1 MGELSRRRIRS
12 LGAGESPPDSE
23 PKRYVNGAG
32 YVRLRWKVGTEYVE
46 TYERDEAGS
55 LVRTVD
61 PQRMPVD
68 REHVRS
74 LYRDGFTQP
83 EIARRVGINPATV
96 SRILKKIGE
105 PSRPANSYRW
115 PPPDPVEVVRLYV
128 DERMG
133 LAGVARVLGVSMK
146 AVARALESQGVKTRR
161 PGTPGR
167 GPTIT
172 YETEFNRMRPLV
184 RKRSGGMCEG
194 RIKSVCR
201 GRAGH
206 VHHRKIRSQGGDNSL
221 ENLLHLCKPCHAWV
235 HQYPT
240 VSYKL
245 GMLVRST
252 GDPSAIPV
260 VQP

>member
-1 MGELSRRRIRS
+1 MGELNRRRIRS

-32 YVRLRWKVGTEYVE
+32 YVRLRWKLGTEYVE
-46 TYERDEAGS
+46 TYERDESGA
-55 LVRTVD
+55 LIRTVD

-83 EIARRVGINPATV
+83 EIARRMGLNPASV

-105 PSRPANSYRW
+105 PTRPPNSYRW
-115 PPPDPVEVVRLYV
+115 SAPDPDEVVRLYV
-128 DERMG
+128 DERLG
-133 LAGVARVLGVSMK
+133 LRAVSRVTGASVKLV
-146 AVARALESQGVKTRR
+146 VRALQSRGIETRR

-167 GPTIT
+167 GTLIT
-172 YETEFNRMRPLV
+172 YETEFERMRPLV
-184 RKRSGGMCEG
+184 RKRSGGLCEG

-201 GRAGH
+201 GKASH
-206 VHHRKIRSQGGDNSL
+206 VHHRKIRSQQGDNSL
-221 ENLLHLCKPCHAWV
+221 ENLLHLCMPCHTWV
-235 HQYPT
+235 HQFPT

-252 GDPSAIPV
+252 GDPASIPV